1 MFRQSTKFALGLAIA
16 AGAQLAADCASA
28 QQATIDRIKR
38 TGIINVCA
46 DPDLLPYSS
55 EKLSPAGYDMEIAQE
70 IAKELGYK
78 LGYIWYST
86 RRGTKIVRQLSDSNC
101 DFFLGFPVDS
111 SFEESNF
118 KIILSKPYYSSGFA
132 VVARAD
138 APNTILQD
146 SKTKGVGV
154 QMGMLP
160 DFKLFERGYERKLFR
175 NTAEIFDAL
184 LHKEIDVAVIPAP
197 EGGWEVKSK
206 GDPNIKVL
214 TDTEKDF
221 VFPMAIGFRKE
232 DKELRNQVNTIID
245 KMQADGR
252 LTAILDKYGMVKL
265 AGTGGGVA
273 PKSKADVEKE
283 GGGDDDDGPPQKK
296 SDAHDKKS
304 QIIIRDFVNP
314 GFMMTDKPIRVAEA
328 VGSQPDSD
336 EGRKIDAD
344 DPGADDHGLALDPKY
359 RVDTKTVDDFP
370 NDPKSIDD
378 GRKLYKQACY
388 KCHGPNGVS
397 GGTIPDLRLYAGAH
411 DHYEMFAVIQAGR
424 LDRGMP
430 AWNDYLTSDEIKRI
444 VVYVKALHKK

>member
-1 MFRQSTKFALGLAIA
+1 MFRQGTKFALGLAIA
-16 AGAQLAADCASA
+16 AGTQLAADCVYA
-28 QQATIDRIKR
+28 QQATIDRLKR
-38 TGIINVCA
+38 SGTINVCA

-55 EKLSPAGYDMEIAQE
+55 EKLNPAGYDMEIAQE

-78 LGYIWYST
+78 LGYNWYST
-86 RRGTKIVRQLSDSNC
+86 RRGTKIVRQLADGTC

-111 SFEESNF
+111 SFEEANF
-118 KIILSKPYYSSGFA
+118 KIILSKPYYTSGFA
-132 VVARAD
+132 VVARGD
-138 APNTILQD
+138 APNTILLD
-146 SKTKGVGV
+146 SKAKGVGV

-175 NTAEIFDAL
+175 NSTEIFDAL
-184 LHKEIDVAVIPAP
+184 VHKEIDVAVVPAP
-197 EGGWEVKSK
+197 EGGWEAKTK

-232 DKELRNQVNTIID
+232 DKELRNQVNAIID
-245 KMQADGR
+245 RMQADGR

-283 GGGDDDDGPPQKK
+283 GGGDDNDGPPQKK

-304 QIIIRDFVNP
+304 QIIMRDFVNI
-314 GFMMTDKPIRVAEA
+314 GFMMTGKPVRVAQA
-328 VGSQPDSD
+328 AASNPDSD

-359 RVDTKTVDDFP
+359 RVDTAAVEDFP
-370 NDPKSIDD
+370 NDAKSIDD

-397 GGTIPDLRLYAGAH
+397 GGTIPDLRVFAAVNS
-411 DHYEMFAVIQAGR
+411 HYEMFTVIQAGR

-430 AWNDYLTSDEIKRI
+430 AWNDYLTPDEIKKI
-444 VVYVKALHKK
+444 IVYVKALHKK